1 VRQVELSKIHQF
13 YQVMTSSFSR
23 DYTRDRLTPME
34 QAVTISIRA
43 RLASISISSTLHRQ
57 SISHVNTSIT

>member
-1 VRQVELSKIHQF
+1 
-13 YQVMTSSFSR
+13 M
-23 DYTRDRLTPME
+23 DRLTPME

-57 SISHVNTSIT
+57 SISHVNKHYLIPMLILTGKW